1 MGCIR
6 IDPWPVYTRCPAC
19 GELRHHQTLVVGH
32 DRSRTVRC
40 RACGHEWTRQAGA
53 PRTAATSEA
62 ERRARQKPKA
72 QREPRMCIV
81 CGMGFVP
88 ASDTQV
94 TCSMGCYERARY
106 GHGGAGLLLLA
117 ARAQRLER
125 KMREVT

>member
-1 MGCIR
+1 M
-6 IDPWPVYTRCPAC
+6 
-19 GELRHHQTLVVGH
+19 
-32 DRSRTVRC
+32 RC
-40 RACGHEWTRQAGA
+40 RGCGHEWTRQAGA

-72 QREPRMCIV
+72 QREPRTCIV

-106 GHGGAGLLLLA
+106 GHGAASLLLLA
-117 ARAQRLER
+117 SRAQALDRRLL
-125 KMREVT
+125 EVAP